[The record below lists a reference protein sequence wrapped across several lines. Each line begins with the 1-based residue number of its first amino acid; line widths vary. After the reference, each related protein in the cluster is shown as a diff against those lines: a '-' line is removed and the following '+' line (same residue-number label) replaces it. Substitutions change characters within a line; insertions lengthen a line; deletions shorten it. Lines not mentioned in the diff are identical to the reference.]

1 MDYHFVEAIAGDLR
15 MEASAPGSSENRSR
29 PIRVVLAVALAIA
42 PFGAA
47 LIRFTQTGTDV
58 RYFWVAL
65 AAFLGPLVVLSI
77 GRARTQRKD
86 AVLRLAGI
94 AFLVSTLL
102 AVLAARLLGA
112 SATFGI
118 WAVAIVYALFTTAG
132 QVLFSLSR
140 PRQS

>member
-1 MDYHFVEAIAGDLR
+1 MT
-15 MEASAPGSSENRSR
+15 SEDRLR
-29 PIRVVLAVALAIA
+29 PIRVVLAAVLALA

-65 AAFLGPLVVLSI
+65 AAFLGALTVMLI
-77 GRARTQRKD
+77 GKARTRTKD
-86 AVLRLAGI
+86 VVLRLSGI

-112 SATFGI
+112 SAAFGI
-118 WAVAIVYALFTTAG
+118 WAVAIVFALFSTAG
-132 QVLFSLSR
+132 QALYSLSR

>member
-1 MDYHFVEAIAGDLR
+1 MIPKWKA
-15 MEASAPGSSENRSR
+15 
-29 PIRVVLAVALAIA
+29 LAVALALA
-42 PFGAA
+42 PFVAA

-65 AAFLGPLVVLSI
+65 AAFLGAFVVMLI
-77 GRARTQRKD
+77 GRAGTQRKNV
-86 AVLRLAGI
+86 VLRLAAI

-112 SATFGI
+112 RAAFGI
-118 WAVAIVYALFTTAG
+118 WAVAIVMALFTTAG
-132 QVLFSLSR
+132 QVLYSLSR

>member
-1 MDYHFVEAIAGDLR
+1 MNYHFVEAILGDLR
-15 MEASAPGSSENRSR
+15 MEANGPGTFEDRSR
-29 PIRVVLAVALAIA
+29 PILAVLAIALALA

-47 LIRFTQTGTDV
+47 MIRRIQTGSDV

-65 AAFLGPLVVLSI
+65 AAFLGALAVMLI
-77 GRARTQRKD
+77 GRARTQRRD
-86 AVLRLAGI
+86 VVLRLSAI

-112 SATFGI
+112 TAAFGI
-118 WAVAIVYALFTTAG
+118 WAVAIVMALFSTAS
-132 QVLFSLSR
+132 QVLYSLSR

>member
-1 MDYHFVEAIAGDLR
+1 
-15 MEASAPGSSENRSR
+15 MEANGPGMSENRSR
-29 PIRVVLAVALAIA
+29 PLRVALAVALGLA

-47 LIRFTQTGTDV
+47 LIRLTQTGNDV

-65 AAFLGPLVVLSI
+65 AAFLGALMVMLI
-77 GRARTQRKD
+77 GKARTRRKD
-86 AVLRLAGI
+86 VVLRLSAI

-112 SATFGI
+112 RAAFGI
-118 WAVAIVYALFTTAG
+118 WAVAIVFALFSTAG
-132 QVLFSLSR
+132 QLLYSLSR

>member
-1 MDYHFVEAIAGDLR
+1 MQEFN
-15 MEASAPGSSENRSR
+15 MASEHRSR
-29 PIRVVLAVALAIA
+29 PIRVVLAVALALA

-47 LIRFTQTGTDV
+47 LIRFTQTGTDL

-65 AAFLGPLVVLSI
+65 AAFLGALIVMLI
-77 GRARTQRKD
+77 GKARTQRKD
-86 AVLRLAGI
+86 VVLRLSGL

-112 SATFGI
+112 NAAFGI
-118 WAVAIVYALFTTAG
+118 WAVGIVFALFFTAS
-132 QVLFSLSR
+132 QVLYSLSR

>member
-1 MDYHFVEAIAGDLR
+1 MT
-15 MEASAPGSSENRSR
+15 SEDRLR
-29 PIRVVLAVALAIA
+29 PIRVVLAAALALA

-65 AAFLGPLVVLSI
+65 AAFLGALMVMLI
-77 GRARTQRKD
+77 GKARTRTKD
-86 AVLRLAGI
+86 VVLRLSAI

-112 SATFGI
+112 SAAFGI
-118 WAVAIVYALFTTAG
+118 LAVAIVFALFTTAG
-132 QVLFSLSR
+132 QAMYALSR
-140 PRQS
+140 PRQG